1 MLRVQPPSSFPHFT
15 KFNLSLSLVPPPQ
28 RFHAFF
34 HNFTH
39 YSLSVMI
46 YAIVALLTY
55 YILWLDGDLNATFKT
70 FASKPRN
77 LQPYFTTYTSRY
89 HSSTFYNCQIVDNVN
104 NCVFDLR
111 IFSLKKKLSDVLDLQ
126 LVIDGNSYEF

>member
-1 MLRVQPPSSFPHFT
+1 MILILEIMYSRHGLYCAVLSWLCCVTFFNVHMSCLEFSPLPHSPT
-15 KFNLSLSLVPPPQ
+15 LPNLTSLSISLSLVPPPQ

-55 YILWLDGDLNATFKT
+55 YILWLDGDLNTTFKT

-89 HSSTFYNCQIVDNVN
+89 HSSTFYNC
-104 NCVFDLR
+104 
-111 IFSLKKKLSDVLDLQ
+111 
-126 LVIDGNSYEF
+126 